1 MILKPIGERIVVRPI
16 VEKKEEKTA
25 SGIILSTVKELDKP
39 NLGEIV
45 ALGQGENMKEVKV
58 GDKVLYSKFSGTDI
72 KSGNEKLIIVNLKDV
87 LAVIVE

>member
-58 GDKVLYSKFSGTDI
+58 GDKVLYSKYSGTDI